1 MGNFLKET
9 FAKVAGN
16 VTQSVV
22 SAIIV
27 FVITT
32 YLLVDSGKKNQP
44 VKTTADT
51 MKHQTPP
58 LQEAPFGGKPVL
70 NEARQEGTATKTMK
84 APEGVIR
91 QPNVQKP
98 IETGGKQP
106 SSQLPVT
113 SVPEKKHEV
122 VQEEHAPGRPAL
134 DQSQSSEQ
142 VNQAEPP
149 QSPKVKKQ
157 ERAATDT
164 LDQKKPKDQVQ
175 KVKKRAEDVFDELDS
190 ESQKQP
196 PR

>member
-9 FAKVAGN
+9 LAKVAGN

-22 SAIIV
+22 SAVIV

-32 YLLVDSGKKNQP
+32 YLLVDSGRKDQP
-44 VKTTADT
+44 GKTTADT
-51 MKHQTPP
+51 VKHQAPP

-84 APEGVIR
+84 AQEGVIR
-91 QPNVQKP
+91 EPNAQKVN
-98 IETGGKQP
+98 ETGGKQP

-113 SVPEKKHEV
+113 SVPEKKHGV
-122 VQEEHAPGRPAL
+122 IQEDHAPGHPAL

-142 VNQAEPP
+142 VNQGEPP
-149 QSPKVKKQ
+149 KNPVVKKQ

-196 PR
+196 PH